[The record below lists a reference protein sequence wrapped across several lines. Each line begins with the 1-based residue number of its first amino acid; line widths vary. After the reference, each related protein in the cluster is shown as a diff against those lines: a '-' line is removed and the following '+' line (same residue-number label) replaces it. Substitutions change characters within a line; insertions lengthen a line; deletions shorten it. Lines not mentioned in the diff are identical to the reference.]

1 MTTVTSTL
9 ANNRSSILRSIALGG
24 IMVGLL
30 HLIIQDGLVF
40 SLLGKTPF
48 ILVVQYVASGALGNA
63 AFAGG
68 LATALLGLLVHF
80 LISLVLAGVFILSAD
95 RIPLLRRHI
104 IPGSLLYGLAV
115 FVVLYLVVLP
125 LSAAPPVPLQTWEF
139 VELILEHVLVIGL
152 PLGLFVRRTTNTNK

>member
-24 IMVGLL
+24 VMVGVL

-68 LATALLGLLVHF
+68 VATALLGLLIHF
-80 LISLVLAGVFILSAD
+80 LISIVVAGVFILSAD

-104 IPGSLLYGLAV
+104 ISGSLLYGLGV

-139 VELILEHVLVIGL
+139 IELILEHVLVIGL
-152 PLGLFVRRTTNTNK
+152 TLGLFVRRTANTNK